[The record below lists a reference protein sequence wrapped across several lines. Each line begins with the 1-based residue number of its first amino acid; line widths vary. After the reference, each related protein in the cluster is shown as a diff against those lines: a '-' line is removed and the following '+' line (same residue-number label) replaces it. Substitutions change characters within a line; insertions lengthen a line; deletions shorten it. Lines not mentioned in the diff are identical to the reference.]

1 MFVSAPP
8 AFVFAASLR
17 RDGERGGTVD
27 LASRRLL
34 LCVLAGPLTSLNGA
48 PAD

>member
-8 AFVFAASLR
+8 VFVFAASLR

-27 LASRRLL
+27 LASQQLL
-34 LCVLAGPLTSLNGA
+34 LCVLVGRHG
-48 PAD
+48 DE